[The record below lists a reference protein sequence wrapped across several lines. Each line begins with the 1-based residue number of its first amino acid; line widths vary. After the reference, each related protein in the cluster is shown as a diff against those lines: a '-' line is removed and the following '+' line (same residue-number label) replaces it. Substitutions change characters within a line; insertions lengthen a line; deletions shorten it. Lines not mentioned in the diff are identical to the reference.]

1 MSFNHTQKSGA
12 RVYRCRRGCKNED
25 GKTPTVTLSDR
36 KRGRPTKGAIAMTQ
50 AEFDKQYREN
60 NPEKYREIHKKKR
73 KNRKEKEQNEK
84 SRANQDRAKCDSFS
98 LNESTKNSA

>member
-12 RVYRCRRGCKNED
+12 RVYRCRRGCKNEN

-50 AEFDKQYREN
+50 PELDKRYREN
-60 NPEKYREIHKKKR
+60 NPEKYREIHRKKR
-73 KNRKEKEQNEK
+73 AKKNKEQE
-84 SRANQDRAKCDSFS
+84 C
-98 LNESTKNSA
+98 